1 MRSPPQP
8 RTALSAKATALP
20 RLGLATALPRLR
32 HSSVPSHVRAC
43 ADAPLTELAGR
54 AKREISAQEERER
67 EAEQTAK
74 GMNEEGAANLARLE
88 EVRRRRAEAA
98 AKREEEAAEAAAA
111 ESARRGSAPE
121 PELDQS
127 VEVDDSS
134 EKKKKKKSS
143 KSKKGSKSDRPQV
156 PIPPPKEMKAALIRL
171 QVRHPPTRM
180 RTRRICP
187 RPALCPARVRMRFAL
202 GAVAGTRS
210 HQLTQPP
217 GAQGIAANDFLS
229 RHNLKKASGN
239 KLAKIKRTDFE
250 KIMADF
256 QETAAVSELEEFLDE

>member
-98 AKREEEAAEAAAA
+98 AKREEEAAAA
-111 ESARRGSAPE
+111 EAARRGSAPE

-127 VEVDDSS
+127 IEVDGAS
-134 EKKKKKKSS
+134 EKKNKKKSS
-143 KSKKGSKSDRPQV
+143 KSKKGSKADRPQV
-156 PIPPPKEMKAALIRL
+156 PVPPPKEMKAALMRL
-171 QVRHPPTRM
+171 QVRHPP
-180 RTRRICP
+180 
-187 RPALCPARVRMRFAL
+187 
-202 GAVAGTRS
+202 
-210 HQLTQPP
+210 
-217 GAQGIAANDFLS
+217 N
-229 RHNLKKASGN
+229 
-239 KLAKIKRTDFE
+239 
-250 KIMADF
+250 
-256 QETAAVSELEEFLDE
+256 